1 MKRVICFLV
10 CMMLITFTFAGDKKE
25 YKKLNEITE
34 LINKMKAYLTI
45 YIDGYIWYQGL
56 QEGKE
61 LTTTE
66 KNEKLDKYKDLKK
79 DLKDLIKTL
88 P

>member
-1 MKRVICFLV
+1 
-10 CMMLITFTFAGDKKE
+10 MMLITSSIAGDKEE

-34 LINKMKAYLTI
+34 LINKMKAYLTM
-45 YIDGYIWYQGL
+45 YIDGFIWYQGV
-56 QEGKE
+56 QEGKQ
-61 LTTTE
+61 LNTTE